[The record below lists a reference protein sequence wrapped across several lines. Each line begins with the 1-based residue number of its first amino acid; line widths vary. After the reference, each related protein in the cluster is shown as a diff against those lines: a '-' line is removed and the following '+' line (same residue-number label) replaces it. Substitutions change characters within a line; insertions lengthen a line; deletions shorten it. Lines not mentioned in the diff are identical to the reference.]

1 MNITTLQTQH
11 ITIANQATYSGREL
25 HSILGV
31 SSKYSTWIARAIK
44 RARLEL
50 DSEYVVCGVVKVTA
64 SKTNNSL
71 DDHYLTMDS
80 AILIASM
87 SDSDIG
93 NQVRRT
99 LIAIKNSWFE
109 EQQLK
114 LNNQANIIK
123 GLVHEGSL
131 SSQAKQAGYLTALEI
146 KKLLSLKTGS
156 NTIRRV
162 SDYSAIP
169 VIAVGSNTFYQVTA
183 FIKAWTKWVE
193 DSELATVN
201 CSVTYRHILTNWI
214 FEI

>member
-1 MNITTLQTQH
+1 MNITTLKPQQ
-11 ITIANQATYSGREL
+11 ITIANQVTYSGREL
-25 HSILGV
+25 HSILEV
-31 SSKYSTWIARAIK
+31 KSKYAHWIKRTIA
-44 RARLEL
+44 RARLEI
-50 DSEYVVCGVVKVTA
+50 DSEYKVCGVVNDTA
-64 SKTNNSL
+64 SKINTSL

-80 AILIASM
+80 AIIIASM

-99 LIAIKNSWFE
+99 LIAIKNKYFE

-114 LNNQANIIK
+114 LTNQATIIK

-146 KKLLSLKTGS
+146 KELLNLKTGS

-162 SDYSAIP
+162 SDYSAVPI
-169 VIAVGSNTFYQVTA
+169 ITVGSYTFYQVTA

-201 CSVTYRHILTNWI
+201 CSVTYRHILSNWI
-214 FEI
+214 YEI